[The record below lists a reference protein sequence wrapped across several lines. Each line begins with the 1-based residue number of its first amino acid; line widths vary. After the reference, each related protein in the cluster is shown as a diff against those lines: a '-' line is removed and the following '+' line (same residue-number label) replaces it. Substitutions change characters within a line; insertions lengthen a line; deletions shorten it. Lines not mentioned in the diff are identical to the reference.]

1 MNGLLKCDA
10 FSEHSNRKY
19 KKFANIAPSILD
31 KFDLK
36 SMFEWI
42 NELHKLSI
50 YVHKNSKI
58 GAKRYPQI
66 HR

>member
-1 MNGLLKCDA
+1 MNELLKCDA

-36 SMFEWI
+36 SIFKWI
-42 NELHKLSI
+42 NQLHKLSI
-50 YVHKNSKI
+50 YLHKT
-58 GAKRYPQI
+58 AR
-66 HR
+66 